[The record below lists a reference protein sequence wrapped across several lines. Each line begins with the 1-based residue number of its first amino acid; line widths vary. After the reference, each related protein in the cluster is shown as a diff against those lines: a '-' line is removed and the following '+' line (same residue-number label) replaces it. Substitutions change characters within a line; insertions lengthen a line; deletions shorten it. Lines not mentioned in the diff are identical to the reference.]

1 MHFLLQSS
9 FELTGTFEGY
19 ARNEKGKLRMLLRVP
34 DGEVLR
40 LKVPKEI
47 RKSFENRLKPGMEL
61 AARGVEKRSFFEPP
75 KRSVSWLRLLSVVPA
90 AAKPSACAKC
100 PIRVC
105 SKKNCWK
112 SGGKELWAHLE
123 KRIAEEGLEDV
134 VELKAVGCLGNCKR
148 APNAVYSRELYG
160 RCTKADADAMLADI
174 AAKQRAAGAEV
185 TAH

>member
-19 ARNEKGKLRMLLRVP
+19 VRNEKGKLRMLLRVP
-34 DGEVLR
+34 EGEVLR

-47 RKSFENRLKPGMEL
+47 RKPFENRLKPGMEL

-75 KRSVSWLRLLSVVPA
+75 KRTVSWLRLLSVPA

-185 TAH
+185 GAH